1 VSDFPKTP
9 EALEAVSTA
18 RLIYVD
24 GGRVAEYAT
33 WVRTLDF
40 AVTDADLD
48 NDTYESA
55 LKNFDRTI
63 TSRLFLDLWRIQ
75 LVFERIHSLQANFYL
90 AQAYFSEGLETKSIP
105 NYEYVI
111 EQTRSEFTEQSL
123 ARLSQVL
130 LKKNNDNAKAIPV
143 LLRLENEAD
152 FPKIKCLHNL
162 I

>member
-1 VSDFPKTP
+1 M
-9 EALEAVSTA
+9 LTA
-18 RLIYVD
+18 E
-24 GGRVAEYAT
+24 GAEYAT

-55 LKNFDRTI
+55 LK
-63 TSRLFLDLWRIQ
+63 Q
-75 LVFERIHSLQANFYL
+75 FEQNNNKQAISGFMAYTASFPRGIHSLQANFYL

-130 LKKNNDNAKAIPV
+130 LKIMIMQKRFV
-143 LLRLENEAD
+143 LLFRE
-152 FPKIKCLHNL
+152 
-162 I
+162 

>member
-40 AVTDADLD
+40 VAVDADLD

-55 LKNFDRTI
+55 LK
-63 TSRLFLDLWRIQ
+63 Q
-75 LVFERIHSLQANFYL
+75 FEQNNNKQAISGFMAYTASFPRGIHSLQANTC
-90 AQAYFSEGLETKSIP
+90 ASI
-105 NYEYVI
+105 
-111 EQTRSEFTEQSL
+111 
-123 ARLSQVL
+123 L
-130 LKKNNDNAKAIPV
+130 L
-143 LLRLENEAD
+143 
-152 FPKIKCLHNL
+152 
-162 I
+162 

>member
-1 VSDFPKTP
+1 LGKNLRF
-9 EALEAVSTA
+9 
-18 RLIYVD
+18 
-24 GGRVAEYAT
+24 
-33 WVRTLDF
+33 F

-55 LKNFDRTI
+55 LKQFEQNNNK
-63 TSRLFLDLWRIQ
+63 LFLDLWRIQ
-75 LVFERIHSLQANFYL
+75 LVLRGIHSLQANFYL

-130 LKKNNDNAKAIPV
+130 LKIMIIQK
-143 LLRLENEAD
+143 R
-152 FPKIKCLHNL
+152 FPYYFV
-162 I
+162 

>member
-40 AVTDADLD
+40 VAVTDADLD

-55 LKNFDRTI
+55 LKQFEQNNNKQAI
-63 TSRLFLDLWRIQ
+63 SGLWRIQ
-75 LVFERIHSLQANFYL
+75 LVFR
-90 AQAYFSEGLETKSIP
+90 EGYIL
-105 NYEYVI
+105 Y
-111 EQTRSEFTEQSL
+111 
-123 ARLSQVL
+123 RLIST
-130 LKKNNDNAKAIPV
+130 
-143 LLRLENEAD
+143 
-152 FPKIKCLHNL
+152 
-162 I
+162 